1 MNASSAPRYSSLL
14 ITRPWEQGAE
24 VSRRIAE
31 EGGRTWAF
39 PTIEIRALPLDPA
52 WIDGLL
58 ANAAWLIFI
67 SANAVHQGWPLV
79 RQAPARS
86 RRLAAVGRA
95 TAMRLMSVSQQPVL
109 FPSEGAD
116 SESLLAL
123 PELAQMNQQEVVI
136 VRGRGGREWLKHAL
150 ESRGAKVNYLEC
162 YERCLPEPNLAILDE
177 ALAGNAVV
185 SVQSAE
191 ALHNLWRLAGEARQA
206 VLRQLV
212 FLVPH
217 PRVAEA
223 VVDLGIAEVHVT
235 GAGEDALIDY
245 WKNLKHSHH
254 E

>member
-1 MNASSAPRYSSLL
+1 MNASPAPRYSSLL
-14 ITRPWEQGAE
+14 ITRPWEQGAG
-24 VSRRIAE
+24 VSRRIAT
-31 EGGRTWAF
+31 EGGRAWVF
-39 PTIEIRALPLDPA
+39 PTIEIRALALDPA
-52 WIDGLL
+52 WVSGLL

-67 SANAVHQGWPLV
+67 SANAVQQGWPLV

-95 TAMRLMSVSQQPVL
+95 TAMQLMAVSQQPVL
-109 FPSEGAD
+109 FPSENAD

-123 PELAQMNQQEVVI
+123 PELARMNQQEVVI
-136 VRGRGGREWLKHAL
+136 VRGRGGREWLKQAL

-162 YERCLPEPNLAILDE
+162 YERCLPQPDLAILDE

-191 ALHNLWRLAGEARQA
+191 ALHNLWHLAGEARQA
-206 VLRQLV
+206 VLRQLA

-217 PRVAEA
+217 PRVAET
-223 VVDLGIAEVHVT
+223 VLSLGIAEVHVT
-235 GAGEDALIDY
+235 GAGEDALMDY
-245 WKNLKHSHH
+245 WKNLKRSHH

>member
-1 MNASSAPRYSSLL
+1 MNASPAPRYSGLL

-24 VSRRIAE
+24 VTHRIAE

-39 PTIEIRALPLDPA
+39 PTIEIRALSLDPR
-52 WIDGLL
+52 WVDGLL
-58 ANAAWLIFI
+58 ATADWLIFI
-67 SANAVHQGWPLV
+67 SANAVQQGWPLAQ
-79 RQAPARS
+79 QAPVRS

-95 TAMRLMSVSQQPVL
+95 TAMRLMSVSHQPVL

-123 PELAQMNQQEVVI
+123 PELAQMSQQEVVI

-150 ESRGAKVNYLEC
+150 ESRGATVNYLEC
-162 YERCLPEPNLAILDE
+162 YERCLPQPDFAVLDE
-177 ALAGNAVV
+177 ALSGNVVV

-191 ALHNLWRLAGEARQA
+191 ALHNLWTLAGEARQA

-223 VVDLGIAEVHVT
+223 VLSLGIAEVHVT
-235 GAGEDALIDY
+235 GTGENALIDY
-245 WKNLKHSHH
+245 WKNLKHHHH